1 MMMRIDLTTLDR
13 HFRHALLV
21 GGVILGLADYAVGA
35 TQPWIKTAF
44 VIVMAGAVGY
54 FTNYLAIKMLF
65 QPKRGSVLGWQGL
78 VPKNK
83 AQIARSLGNSVQQQL
98 LHPDIVLAYIAERRL
113 VELGTQSLADW
124 LDRSLQNPMVRREV
138 TSTLI
143 DLLNQKGSE
152 LLTAGLDFTET
163 ALKGMARDPQAIRT
177 YWLDV
182 RRALIA
188 YLQSGDN
195 RALVARKL
203 LQLFQDQLPN
213 IAKWINRSIENYLL
227 DRNAVG
233 SLGLGLKS
241 LFSIDDHAI
250 RQFLLRFSEDPK
262 VSEDFLTTLD
272 AVMDSIQKEL
282 LSEGTQQ
289 LIQDRLGHW
298 IEVIAGFSRRSLLP
312 GAVDHLNDYLNQ
324 PRNWAQIEDYLV
336 QGIGW
341 LKERTLAVLHSD
353 TGKRYLRAV
362 IERAVQR
369 LNVTDLVQ
377 QQVMKLD
384 TDELEKMVLDNTG
397 GNLTVIQFLGG
408 VLGLIA
414 GLVQVHVFFAVPIS
428 VGTAV
433 VWAAYLLN
441 ERRHPP

>member
-1 MMMRIDLTTLDR
+1 MDLAALDR
-13 HFRHALLV
+13 HFRYALL
-21 GGVILGLADYAVGA
+21 GGGLLLGVADYAFGA
-35 TQPWIKTAF
+35 SQPWIKTLF
-44 VIVMAGAVGY
+44 VIVMAGLVGY
-54 FTNYLAIKMLF
+54 FTNFLAIKMLF
-65 QPKRGSVLGWQGL
+65 QPKRGKVLGWQGL

-113 VELGTQSLADW
+113 IEAGTQSLADW
-124 LDRSLQNPMVRREV
+124 LDHALQNPTVRREV

-152 LLTAGLDFTET
+152 LLNAGLDFTET
-163 ALKGMARDPQAIRT
+163 ALKGMARDPDAIRT

-182 RRALIA
+182 RAALIA
-188 YLQSGDN
+188 YLQSADN

-203 LQLFQDQLPN
+203 LQLFQDQLPH
-213 IAKWINRSIENYLL
+213 IAKWLNRSIENYLA

-233 SLGLGLKS
+233 TLGLGLKN
-241 LFSIDDHAI
+241 LFSIDDAAI

-282 LSEGTQQ
+282 LSESTQV

-298 IEVIAGFSRRSLLP
+298 IERVAAFSRRSLLP

-324 PRNWAQIEDYLV
+324 PRNWMQIEDYLV

-341 LKERTLAVLHSD
+341 VKSRALGILHSD
-353 TGKRYLRAV
+353 TGKHYLRTG
-362 IERAVQR
+362 IERAVQQ

-414 GLVQVHVFFAVPIS
+414 GLVQVHILFAVPIG
-428 VGTAV
+428 VGLAV
-433 VWAAYLLN
+433 VWAAYALN
-441 ERRHPP
+441 ERRQRS